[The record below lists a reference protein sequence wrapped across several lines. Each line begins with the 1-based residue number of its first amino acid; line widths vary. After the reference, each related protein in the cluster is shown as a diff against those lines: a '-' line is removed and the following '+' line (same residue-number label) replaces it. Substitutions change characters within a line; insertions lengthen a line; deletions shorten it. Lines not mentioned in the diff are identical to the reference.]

1 MKNKKTN
8 WAMLLLVCTMLFLA
22 ACSNNGGTST
32 NNGDKNAAPTPTPA
46 ESTTKD
52 PEPEQITLKFFTALA
67 DRANGLGK
75 VEQDIID
82 QYMVEFPN
90 VKIEVEAL
98 QDEPYKAKVK
108 VYSSTNDL
116 PDIMQ
121 VWGQPSFIQP
131 LLDNNLLASLDESS
145 FKDLDFVEGSF
156 DGFAKDGKIY
166 GVPRGADYLVLYY
179 NKKMFADNNLTAPTT
194 TEELNNVIATF
205 RGKNINPIAI
215 NGMDGWTL
223 PIWYDYVL
231 QRQTGTFDT
240 MDQGLRGEKSFTDE
254 EFVKGAQAMLDFANA
269 KGFADGYLTA
279 DYGAARNLFGQEQ
292 SAMYL
297 MGNWEAS
304 LATDENFSEDFRNN
318 VAAVP
323 YPASDVAPASN
334 LASWYGGGYSIAEN
348 SKHKE
353 EASKFLNYMF
363 QPDRWAKMIWEA
375 DAGTPAQ
382 KFEQFLTGNETAL
395 QKELVQIFN
404 TATSSSGTPIHDS
417 ATDEFKQ
424 TVMDAHQS
432 LLVGKI
438 TPVQFAQ
445 ALEDAASKTR

>member
-1 MKNKKTN
+1 
-8 WAMLLLVCTMLFLA
+8 MLLLVCTMLILA
-22 ACSNNGGTST
+22 ACGSNNGGKTT
-32 NNGDKNAAPTPTPA
+32 NNGGKDTNSTPAPTKNATN
-46 ESTTKD
+46 EQKV
-52 PEPEQITLKFFTALA
+52 EQITLKFFTALA
-67 DRANGLGK
+67 DRTNGLGK

-82 QYMVEFPN
+82 QYMVDFPN

-131 LLDNNLLASLDESS
+131 LLDNNLLASLDESAFS
-145 FKDLDFVEGSF
+145 GLDFVEGSF

-179 NKKMFADNNLTAPTT
+179 NKKMFADNGLTAPTT
-194 TEELNNVIATF
+194 IEELNNVIATF
-205 RGKNINPIAI
+205 RSKNINPIAI
-215 NGMDGWTL
+215 NGMDGWTM
-223 PIWYDYVL
+223 PIWFDYVL

-240 MDQGLRGEKSFTDE
+240 MDQALRGEKSFADE
-254 EFVKGAQAMLDFANA
+254 EFVKGAQAMLEFAQA

-292 SAMYL
+292 AAMYM

-304 LATDENFSEDFRNN
+304 LATDENFSENFRNN
-318 VAAVP
+318 VAAIP
-323 YPASDVAPASN
+323 YPASDVSPTTN
-334 LASWYGGGYSIAEN
+334 LASWYGGGYSIAQN
-348 SKHKE
+348 SAHKE
-353 EASKFLNYMF
+353 EAAKFLEYMF
-363 QPDRWAKMIWEA
+363 QPERWAKMTWQA

-395 QKELVQIFN
+395 QKELVNIFN

-432 LLVGKI
+432 LLVGKM
-438 TPVQFAQ
+438 TPEKFAQ
-445 ALEDAASKTR
+445 TLEEAASKTR